1 MLGRFICKV
10 ILLPV
15 RYNST
20 TIVTIKRFGLL
31 VHSRFYFLLKTE
43 CSHIRQGPL
52 PINVTSGIKG
62 TKCREQ
68 TTKLIQTDEPYCEQA
83 ATWELHLLLY
93 GTTYSTLSTVE
104 YLLLSDIMFS
114 CGDFLSLFPSS
125 KRSFH
130 TFQKSTLSYMNRFT
144 DFGQLNYN
152 IYVVIRF
159 LHQN

>member
-20 TIVTIKRFGLL
+20 IIVIIKRFGLL
-31 VHSRFYFLLKTE
+31 FTLGFISLENRMLSYLSRT
-43 CSHIRQGPL
+43 L

-62 TKCREQ
+62 TKCRKQ
-68 TTKLIQTDEPYCEQA
+68 TTKLKQTDEPYCEQA

-114 CGDFLSLFPSS
+114 G
-125 KRSFH
+125 
-130 TFQKSTLSYMNRFT
+130 
-144 DFGQLNYN
+144 
-152 IYVVIRF
+152 
-159 LHQN
+159 